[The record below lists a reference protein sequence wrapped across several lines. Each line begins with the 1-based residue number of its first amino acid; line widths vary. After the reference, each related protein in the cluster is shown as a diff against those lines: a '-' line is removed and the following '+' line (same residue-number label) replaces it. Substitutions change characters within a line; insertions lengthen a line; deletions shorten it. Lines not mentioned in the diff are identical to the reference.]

1 MLRVIL
7 CRPGEAAE
15 IVEIE
20 DDLESMQE
28 LVGGLIEPYD
38 PFYSET
44 DPRYENVILVCNE
57 EGKLLDLE
65 PNRGLYDEDGRL
77 LDIYCGTIVCIG
89 ARPEDEDFSSLTDTE
104 IAVYM
109 MMYGDLEYSVKAEEG
124 ADA

>member
-1 MLRVIL
+1 MKTWKVVVAK
-7 CRPGEAAE
+7 PGRKAE
-15 IVEIE
+15 IREIPATYKALL
-20 DDLESMQE
+20 D
-28 LVGGLIEPYD
+28 LVGGRRIELTEPVSD
-38 PFYSET
+38 DT
-44 DPRYENVILVCNE
+44 AVICNE

-65 PNRGLYDEDGRL
+65 PNRGLYDEDGGL